1 VIVSVAACPQPPL
14 LLPELA
20 TGAAADL
27 APVRAACATA
37 VRELVR
43 PPVEQV
49 LVVGAGDRADS
60 WGPND
65 HGTFAGYGRDL
76 PVGFGGDGTGRTFGD
91 LSLLVAARLLA
102 DVTVPRL
109 AVTVPAAASTE
120 ECLATGRRI
129 AADSGNRPIGLLVM
143 GDAAARRALAEP
155 GAVDA
160 EADEFDAAAQR
171 AFEAGDP
178 AALRALEPA
187 RARALS
193 AVGRAPWQVL
203 AGAVA
208 GREWSARLH
217 YAGTPAEVTYL
228 VATWRPR

>member
-1 VIVSVAACPQPPL
+1 MIVSVAACPQPPL

-27 APVRAACATA
+27 APVRAACASA

-43 PPVEQV
+43 QPVEQV
-49 LVVGAGDRADS
+49 LVVGAGARADS

-65 HGTFAGYGRDL
+65 HGSFARYGREL
-76 PVGFGGDGTGRTFGD
+76 PVDFGGDRSGRTFGD

-102 DVTVPRL
+102 DVPVPRL
-109 AVTVPAAASTE
+109 AVTVPATASTD

-160 EADEFDAAAQR
+160 EADEFDAAVR
-171 AFEAGDP
+171 EAFAAGDP
-178 AALRALEPA
+178 AALRALDPD

-203 AGAVA
+203 AGALA
-208 GREWSARLH
+208 EQRWAARLH
-217 YAGTPAEVTYL
+217 YAGAPAEVTYL